1 VDVKLGVSNLGRS
14 CNEAAGEQ
22 VAAKNV
28 WAWEEESS
36 RRWRI
41 MI

>member
-1 VDVKLGVSNLGRS
+1 MDVKFGVSNLGRS
-14 CNEAAGEQ
+14 CNEGVREQ
-22 VAAKNV
+22 GAAKNV
-28 WAWEEESS
+28 LASEEESS